1 VKRKKPSVLRFTFV
15 LLLITSG
22 ASMIKPMDEKAKE
35 AVAIFIRQMKENHAN
50 EVAGID
56 LPPGMNEYVEE
67 RIREGDLETILFM
80 MKLGYIMGLQTG
92 VAVGQ
97 EGEPQKP
104 TRRTFGPMQA

>member
-1 VKRKKPSVLRFTFV
+1 
-15 LLLITSG
+15 
-22 ASMIKPMDEKAKE
+22 MDEKAKE
-35 AVAIFIRQMKENHAN
+35 AIAVFIHQMKTNHAE

-56 LPPGMNEYVEE
+56 LPPGMNEYVED

-97 EGEPQKP
+97 EEESGKQP

>member
-1 VKRKKPSVLRFTFV
+1 
-15 LLLITSG
+15 
-22 ASMIKPMDEKAKE
+22 MDDKQKE
-35 AVAIFIRQMKENHAN
+35 AIAIFIRQMKDNHAK
-50 EVAGID
+50 EVASID

-97 EGEPQKP
+97 DGEDAKP
-104 TRRTFGPMQA
+104 TTRRTFGPMQA

>member
-1 VKRKKPSVLRFTFV
+1 
-15 LLLITSG
+15 
-22 ASMIKPMDEKAKE
+22 MDEKAKE
-35 AVAIFIRQMKENHAN
+35 AIAVFIRQMKENHAQ
-50 EVAGID
+50 EVAAID

-97 EGEPQKP
+97 DEQSGEKSGKS